1 MSESESSDDGLDELF
16 DGARISEKG
25 LTKLATNEVTDKK
38 TLLLLTPAE
47 INLLKLAV
55 ADRARL
61 NNLIASLQ
69 PKAPVPDPKAVP
81 VIEPSKASSTSG
93 TSEGSTLNTEQS
105 VSSAQ
110 PTLAAQTSTSG
121 QQFGIA
127 EVAAFLAGRPVPP
140 ELNAALNALP
150 PVASHS
156 IGHASH
162 IVQAVCPTRPDIP
175 GLFAPSSETNLQAVK
190 YDRHPPYLPPSVP
203 SAVQHGFPGQFPSYM
218 PPMLGGQTSAPT
230 RMSTTQS
237 LSRDHQLQQHYA
249 GYQNSVLRDY
259 SNINSIPQM
268 SAGEGQL
275 FLPVN
280 FISHIRG
287 SGSRAEDEE
296 LMKTE
301 SGASIYLSTANS
313 SRKVVP
319 EKLNQGLFF
328 GANAR
333 ILARLIPNLT
343 PEIAIYLDYLRQLGD
358 LFVNYTSQ
366 SVYCLDHEHR
376 FEVVEI
382 GKAWNEINP
391 MLALNVL
398 KKKDPHHVATSSSST
413 VSKSSAV
420 AKSPKTDKSDSKSYG
435 TLPICW
441 QWNQPE
447 GCKYPT
453 CRYHHKCNVEGC
465 GGPHPAWKHHF
476 QSDSSAKSS

>member
-1 MSESESSDDGLDELF
+1 M
-16 DGARISEKG
+16 R
-25 LTKLATNEVTDKK
+25 
-38 TLLLLTPAE
+38 
-47 INLLKLAV
+47 
-55 ADRARL
+55 
-61 NNLIASLQ
+61 
-69 PKAPVPDPKAVP
+69 
-81 VIEPSKASSTSG
+81 
-93 TSEGSTLNTEQS
+93 
-105 VSSAQ
+105 
-110 PTLAAQTSTSG
+110 
-121 QQFGIA
+121 
-127 EVAAFLAGRPVPP
+127 
-140 ELNAALNALP
+140 
-150 PVASHS
+150 
-156 IGHASH
+156 
-162 IVQAVCPTRPDIP
+162 
-175 GLFAPSSETNLQAVK
+175 
-190 YDRHPPYLPPSVP
+190 YDRQLPYLPPAVP
-203 SAVQHGFPGQFPSYM
+203 SAYLQGYSQQFPSFM
-218 PPMLGGQTSAPT
+218 PPLLGSQSSVPT

-259 SNINSIPQM
+259 SNINSIPRLN
-268 SAGEGQL
+268 AGEGQL

-287 SGSRAEDEE
+287 SGSRTEDEE

-301 SGASIYLSTANS
+301 SGASLYLSTSNT

-333 ILARLIPNLT
+333 ILARLIPSLT
-343 PEIAIYLDYLRQLGD
+343 PEIAIYLDYLRQIGD

-376 FEVVEI
+376 FEVVEL

-398 KKKDPHHVATSSSST
+398 KKKDLNHV
-413 VSKSSAV
+413 SSASAV
-420 AKSPKTDKSDSKSYG
+420 SSGSKPAVGHKSAKSDKSDTKSYG
-435 TLPICW
+435 VLPICW

-447 GCKYPT
+447 GCKYPV

-476 QSDSSAKSS
+476 QADSKAKTA